1 MREIIQTNNAPQA
14 IGPYEQGIRCG
25 NVIYTSGQ
33 IALNTDGIMVEGDVK
48 VQTKQVLENLSA
60 VLKATGADL
69 TDIVKT
75 TVFIKDM
82 STFQEV
88 NEIYAQYFSTNKPAR
103 SCVEV
108 SALPKGALVEIEA
121 IAIID

>member
-33 IALNTDGIMVEGDVK
+33 IALNTDGIMAEGDVK

-60 VLKATGADL
+60 VLKAAGADL
-69 TDIVKT
+69 TNIVKT